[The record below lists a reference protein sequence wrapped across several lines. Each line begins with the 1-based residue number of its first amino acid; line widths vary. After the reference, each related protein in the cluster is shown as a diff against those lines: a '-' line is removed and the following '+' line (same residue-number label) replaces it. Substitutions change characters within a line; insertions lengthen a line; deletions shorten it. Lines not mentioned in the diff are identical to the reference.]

1 MVPFV
6 DDNLIGSKTY
16 LREELLPALIEWRR
30 GKRGMRFSAQVTVDL
45 ADDEELMRMMAYAG
59 FDAVFVGIE
68 TLNDMSLG
76 ECNKKQNRNR
86 DLLADVRRI
95 QRAGLEVQ
103 GGFIV
108 GFDHDTP
115 AIFQRLTD
123 FIQASGIATAM
134 VGLLQAPVGSDLY
147 RRLKREGRI
156 GEPVSGDNA
165 DGTTNIIPRMGLDAL
180 QQGYRKLIRDIYS
193 PTKYYQRLRIFLREY
208 RPARKRLGLGAS
220 QLGVL
225 FRSFYYLCMVGRER
239 FRFPGLLFWT
249 LLKRPRS
256 LPTAFGL
263 AVYGYHFR
271 KCYESLGA
279 PMSQGASGRR
289 A

>member
-1 MVPFV
+1 M
-6 DDNLIGSKTY
+6 S
-16 LREELLPALIEWRR
+16 
-30 GKRGMRFSAQVTVDL
+30 
-45 ADDEELMRMMAYAG
+45 MMARAG
-59 FDAVFVGIE
+59 FDTVFVGIE
-68 TLNDMSLG
+68 TLDDMSLG

-86 DLLADVRRI
+86 DLLADVKRI

-115 AIFQRLTD
+115 EVFQRLTD

-134 VGLLQAPVGSDLY
+134 VGLLQAPAGSDLY
-147 RRLKREGRI
+147 RRLEQEGRI

-180 QQGYRKLIRDIYS
+180 QRGYSKLIRDLYS
-193 PTKYYQRLRIFLREY
+193 PTKYYQRVRTFLREY
-208 RPARKRLGLGAS
+208 RPIRNRSGSGTS
-220 QLGVL
+220 QVGVL
-225 FRSFYYLCMVGRER
+225 FRAFYYLCMVGRER
-239 FRFPGLLFWT
+239 FRFPGLLLWT
-249 LLKRPRS
+249 LMKQPRS

-271 KCYESLGA
+271 KCYESLSALAAHG
-279 PMSQGASGRR
+279 PRSGGV
-289 A
+289 